1 MDSELVGVMA
11 CVVHRCNGAR
21 KGQKM
26 LIAPRTRNALVFTFA
41 FALSLLDAVPSFA
54 ASAKSQIIV
63 RELRSENIAHNK
75 TGIDPARKMLIY
87 LPAGYDESSPRRY
100 PTIYFLPNPFEDS
113 YRFDFDHRDAQG
125 LFDQAIAAGVIEKCL
140 FVVVDMNTP
149 LGSSWYVN
157 SSVTGN
163 WEDFVIQELVP
174 YIDAHF
180 NTLSNRNSRGIAG
193 IFIGGYGAIRFG
205 MRHPD
210 VFGSVYAMH
219 PVGTGTG
226 VGLSA
231 AIPKWDIL
239 SNAKSMDEVMKDGGT
254 RIFTT
259 MFQAHL
265 PNPEK
270 PPLYIDLLAHQERG
284 RLIIDT
290 KLMERF
296 RNNFYL
302 ETMIGKYADNLNSL
316 RGFKFDWN
324 RSDANY
330 DHVFANQAFTRKLR
344 EYGIEHQA
352 EEYNGTWDDSNWGVD
367 GRFNTEVLPF
377 FEKHLVFAGKS
388 RILTRVNSTHLPP

>member
-1 MDSELVGVMA
+1 MMIS
-11 CVVHRCNGAR
+11 
-21 KGQKM
+21 
-26 LIAPRTRNALVFTFA
+26 PRTRRALVFSFA
-41 FALSLLDAVPSFA
+41 FAVGFLSVLPTFA
-54 ASAKSQIIV
+54 TSAKSQVIA
-63 RELRSENIAHNK
+63 REVRSENIAHNK
-75 TGIDPARKMLIY
+75 TGTNPVRKMLVY
-87 LPAGYDESSPRRY
+87 LPAGYDESSSQRY
-100 PTIYFLPNPFEDS
+100 PVIYFLPNPFGDS

-125 LFDQAIAAGVIEKCL
+125 LFDQAIAAGVIHKFIL
-140 FVVVDMNTP
+140 VVIDMNTP

-157 SSVTGN
+157 SSATGN

-174 YIDAHF
+174 YIDANF
-180 NTLSNRNSRGIAG
+180 KTLPNRDSRGIAG

-239 SNAKSMDEVMKDGGT
+239 ANAKSVDDVQKDGGT

-265 PNPEK
+265 PDPDK
-270 PPLYIDLLAHQERG
+270 PPLFIDLLARQEKG
-284 RLIIDT
+284 QLIIDT

-302 ETMIGKYADNLNSL
+302 ETMIDKYADNLNSL

-324 RSDANY
+324 RSDANF
-330 DHVFANQAFTRKLR
+330 DHVYANQAFTRKLR
-344 EYGIEHQA
+344 EFGIAHQA

-367 GRFNTEVLPF
+367 GRFFTEVLPF
-377 FEKHLVFAGKS
+377 FQRHLVF
-388 RILTRVNSTHLPP
+388 N